1 MIKAK
6 DKDRIVTDEV
16 ISIINKEKIRNNV
29 ERNSNIKIKSNNKNI
44 INKDDTSAIVDIEKV
59 SKISIEECLSSANN
73 QTTNILS
80 STRDSIETK
89 NYNILYILLNARKRE
104 TKENTPSYYNITLF
118 RRVTQKSSINR
129 LWYFPS

>member
-59 SKISIEECLSSANN
+59 SKISIEECLGSANN

-80 STRDSIETK
+80 STRDSVEI
-89 NYNILYILLNARKRE
+89 NNCNILYI
-104 TKENTPSYYNITLF
+104 Y
-118 RRVTQKSSINR
+118 
-129 LWYFPS
+129 